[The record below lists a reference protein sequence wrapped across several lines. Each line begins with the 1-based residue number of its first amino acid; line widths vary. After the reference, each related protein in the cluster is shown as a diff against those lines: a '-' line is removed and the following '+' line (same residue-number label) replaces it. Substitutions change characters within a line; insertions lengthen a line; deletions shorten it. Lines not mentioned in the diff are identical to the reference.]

1 MGPFATE
8 WIPEIR
14 VRGYSEHSAQV
25 LSRQGRL
32 CGHKRSP
39 RPVHGLSYSI
49 TSSRRLNEIGCEAA
63 GNGVSHRTAW
73 WGWKDS
79 NLQPVRYVYGAA
91 RGSAARRLQY
101 CRI

>member
-49 TSSRRLNEIGCEAA
+49 TSSRSLNEIGCEAA

-73 WGWKDS
+73 WPTHSRFLPTRALEKPAVSGHF
-79 NLQPVRYVYGAA
+79 
-91 RGSAARRLQY
+91 RRQ
-101 CRI
+101 